1 MDAQIKLQK
10 MRADAEEKARKIIA
24 DATKTAKNI
33 IDHAAHSR
41 GSSGSGSSSSGS
53 SSAGGKQ
60 HQKLNVHNSILLK
73 PTGTP
78 TGDVDSQALGLA
90 PTMSIDTTT
99 ISKGHSL
106 AKKAD
111 IRHED
116 FENQHEIDCKGP
128 ICGGKNGKK
137 VTATTSK

>member
-1 MDAQIKLQK
+1 

-24 DATKTAKNI
+24 DASKTAKNI
-33 IDHAAHSR
+33 IDHAAHAK
-41 GSSGSGSSSSGS
+41 GSSGS
-53 SSAGGKQ
+53 SSASGSSSGGKK
-60 HQKLNVHNSILLK
+60 HPKLTVHNSILLK

-78 TGDVDSQALGLA
+78 TGEVDSEALGLA
-90 PTMSIDTTT
+90 PTMSVDTTT
-99 ISKGHSL
+99 IAKGHSL

-116 FENQHEIDCKGP
+116 FENQHEVDCKGP